1 VLEQDR
7 PVGILRRNDLVKALA
22 QGRPEA
28 SVSEAMCRDCEG
40 HADRS
45 FARAA
50 RSSRRGLSLRVPR
63 RGSALHL
70 RAPEKEHF
78 VQLLREAEEF
88 CEVRILT
95 YCLMSNHFHV
105 LVEVP
110 KAPEPHLR
118 PSPERVLAKLAK
130 LSGHQNVGLVR
141 QRFEMYREARD
152 EKGLAEYLATFHARL
167 WDLSQFMKLVKQR
180 FTLWY
185 NLRVGRTGTLWEDR
199 FKSVLVEGQG
209 QALVTMAAYIDLNPV
224 RAGLVKDPK
233 DYRWSGYG
241 EAVAGKEAGEGG
253 DSLAGDGAATG
264 AGGIAGQVVGAVPGV
279 GVPGRGR
286 AAGGDRGGWASV
298 AGFDV
303 AGGGGGGAGG
313 EREAAVGRVPAVSG
327 AVLHGGGG
335 VREPGVRGGD
345 FRGVPGAVREE
356 AEERGA
362 AGAGLEGTE
371 AYVLRDLKKA
381 VFG

>member
-1 VLEQDR
+1 MQAGATFRDDGGMPTGRLLAPPDHPAAIYHCVSRVVDR
-7 PVGILRRNDLVKALA
+7 RFIFNG
-22 QGRPEA
+22 
-28 SVSEAMCRDCEG
+28 
-40 HADRS
+40 
-45 FARAA
+45 
-50 RSSRRGLSLRVPR
+50 
-63 RGSALHL
+63 
-70 RAPEKEHF
+70 PEKEHF

-110 KAPEPHLR
+110 KPPEPQSR
-118 PSPERVLAKLAK
+118 PSPERMLAKLAK

-141 QRFEMYREARD
+141 QRFEMHREARD

-209 QALVTMAAYIDLNPV
+209 EALVTMAAYIDLNPV

-233 DYRWSGYG
+233 DFRWSGYG
-241 EAVAGKEAGEGG
+241 EAVAGKRRAKEGIRSLVTALQRGREESPGKSLELYRVWVFREGDERRAGVGEDGRASRG
-253 DSLAGDGAATG
+253 SMSRETVVEVLQGKGRLPLAEYLRCRVRYFTAGAAFGSREYVEGIFEAHRERFGKKRRCG
-264 AGGIAGQVVGAVPGV
+264 A
-279 GVPGRGR
+279 RR
-286 AAGGDRGGWASV
+286 LR
-298 AGFDV
+298 
-303 AGGGGGGAGG
+303 
-313 EREAAVGRVPAVSG
+313 
-327 AVLHGGGG
+327 
-335 VREPGVRGGD
+335 
-345 FRGVPGAVREE
+345 
-356 AEERGA
+356 
-362 AGAGLEGTE
+362 GLEGTE
-371 AYVLRDLKKA
+371 SYVLRDLKKA